1 MWLCVCFFLLL
12 HTVLNISTSAQL
24 THAMPADFKPPD
36 SPQPASSISYFPYFE
51 GAYLA
56 VAASLNGGNVLA
68 TFVEM
73 LAAWMKD
80 LGVFFCLVIVVQES
94 GNTCWSTVFVVPL
107 CDRYHTKSAPY
118 YHNCIQIILALW
130 EEVHISGPVNGLYIH
145 I

>member
-1 MWLCVCFFLLL
+1 MFLLL

-80 LGVFFCLVIVVQES
+80 LGVFFV
-94 GNTCWSTVFVVPL
+94 
-107 CDRYHTKSAPY
+107 
-118 YHNCIQIILALW
+118 
-130 EEVHISGPVNGLYIH
+130 
-145 I
+145 